1 MADLRAQLG
10 EDLKDA
16 MRARD
21 AVRRETVRY
30 LMAGLKNAE
39 IASMHPLTKD
49 EIQAVLVAQIKQRRD
64 SIEQFGAA
72 GRADL
77 VAKEKAELAV
87 LSAYLPPPPTEEEV
101 DSAIREAI
109 ATSGAA
115 GLKDMATVVRI
126 VLDRYAGRVDGK
138 LVASRVRAALS
149 G

>member
-1 MADLRAQLG
+1 VADLRTQLG

-21 AVRRETVRY
+21 VVRRETVRY

-39 IASMHPLTKD
+39 IAAMHPLSED
-49 EIQAVLVAQIKQRRD
+49 EATAVLIAQIKQRRD

-77 VAKEKAELAV
+77 VAKEEAELAV
-87 LSAYLPPPPTEEEV
+87 LSTYLPPPPTDAEV
-101 DSAIREAI
+101 DAAIRDAI
-109 ATSGAA
+109 ASTGASS
-115 GLKDMATVVRI
+115 LRDMAPVVRV

-138 LVASRVRAALS
+138 IVATRVRGALS